1 MKSFKSTVLPTTRA
15 ETQASRDPLSQEQ
28 HTNLLT
34 VVIPSIGRPSL
45 KNAIESCL
53 GQDLPSKHKMEVVLV
68 DNTMTGELRELID
81 HYRDRD
87 PRIDM
92 FTSRAKD
99 TRTRATLGLNK
110 RLVPM

>member
-45 KNAIESCL
+45 NDRKLARTTGLAIKA
-53 GQDLPSKHKMEVVLV
+53 Q
-68 DNTMTGELRELID
+68 NGEGRACRQYD
-81 HYRDRD
+81 DR
-87 PRIDM
+87 RIA
-92 FTSRAKD
+92 RAD
-99 TRTRATLGLNK
+99 
-110 RLVPM
+110 